1 MPIASLPKRFGLG
14 FLGVKMS
21 SSNVQFRAGERVELR
36 SPAEIAAT
44 LDQLGDLDG
53 LPFMPEMTRL
63 VGRGFIVAAQADR
76 VCDTITGD
84 GIRRV
89 ADTVMLREV
98 RCDGAEHG
106 GCQAGCLLYVKNAW
120 LQALAADAQPT
131 LRDAAD
137 VAALHDRLLAFARDE
152 NDGVAR
158 FRCQATQAL
167 VASNRVSQKS
177 VRSYLGPLTSGQV
190 SAPTFTRVMMRF
202 AVMEVGHRTGRI
214 PDPDIVA
221 SGPTAK
227 TPKTEPLGL
236 QPGEWVRV
244 RSKEEIERTLND
256 KGRNR
261 GLWFDREMLLLSGRV
276 FQVRSRVNRI
286 VDERDGS
293 MTEISSDCVILEGA
307 VCSGQHSLRRWFC
320 PRAIF
325 PYWREA
331 WLERVDAPADTH
343 LPAGSE
349 AETSESRR

>member
-1 MPIASLPKRFGLG
+1 
-14 FLGVKMS
+14 MS
-21 SSNVQFRAGERVELR
+21 SGNVKFRVGDRVELR

-44 LDQLGDLDG
+44 LDELGDLDG

-63 VGRGFIVAAQADR
+63 FGRRFIVAAQADR

-84 GIRRV
+84 GVRRV

-98 RCDGAEHG
+98 RCDGVEHG
-106 GCQAGCLLYVKNAW
+106 GCQAGCLLYVKHAW
-120 LQALAADAQPT
+120 LQALPADAQPT

-137 VAALHDRLLAFARDE
+137 VAALHDRLLAFACDE

-167 VASNRVSQKS
+167 VASDRVSQKS
-177 VRSYLGPLTSGQV
+177 VSSYLGVLTSGEV
-190 SAPTFTRVMMRF
+190 SAPTFTRVMMR
-202 AVMEVGHRTGRI
+202 AVVMEAAQRMGRI
-214 PDPDIVA
+214 PNPDIVA

-293 MTEISSDCVILEGA
+293 MTEISSDCVTLEGA

-331 WLERVDAPADTH
+331 WLERVDAPGRDAPSRRVIDGDERVETM
-343 LPAGSE
+343 
-349 AETSESRR
+349 TSEP